1 MANLD
6 GSIASP
12 CCNLPAAG
20 AGCPF
25 LPWDTIG
32 YQARFTDLSIRVK
45 LGVARPRAVRP
56 PAPTPVCTAA
66 AGPRGAA
73 QLRRAAPRALT
84 TAGHGRVR
92 RQQPFLS
99 NGHFPEILRLLVG
112 LN

>member
-45 LGVARPRAVRP
+45 LGVARPP
-56 PAPTPVCTAA
+56 PARTNARLHGCSRTARRTAA
-66 AGPRGAA
+66 A
-73 QLRRAAPRALT
+73 QLYRAAPRPLT

-92 RQQPFLS
+92 RQLPLLS
-99 NGHFPEILRLLVG
+99 SGHFPEILTSC
-112 LN
+112 